1 MTNLSLSSFS
11 NEHKL
16 LLEEQME
23 SFINCIQAPVN
34 LKQSM
39 LYSLK
44 AGGKRIR
51 PLLLFATLKAF
62 GLDTKAGLY
71 PAAAIEM
78 IHTYSLIHDDLPS
91 MDDDD
96 LRRGKPT
103 NHKVFGEAMAILAG
117 DGLLTYS
124 FQVLAQ
130 MPEGDA
136 DPETKLALIQLLA
149 QSAGAEGM
157 VGGQVADIEGEGKQ
171 LSLEELEYI
180 HLHKT
185 GKLLVCSVMSA
196 AKIAKANDQQ
206 AEHFESFAKH
216 LGMAFQIRD
225 DILDVEGD
233 QELIGKP
240 LGSDTEN
247 SKSTYPSLL
256 TMAGAKEAM
265 RKHYEA
271 AKYHLNRTNLEI
283 DLLAEIT
290 DLVVAREF

>member
-1 MTNLSLSSFS
+1 MTNQSLSSFS

-23 SFINCIQAPVN
+23 SFIDYIQAPAN
-34 LKQSM
+34 LKESM

-62 GLDTKAGLY
+62 GLDTKSGLY

-256 TMAGAKEAM
+256 TMEGAKEAM
-265 RKHYEA
+265 QKHYEA
-271 AKYHLNRTNLEI
+271 AKYHLNRTNLNI